1 MHILFDFDGT
11 LADSFNLV
19 FTKTNLLA
27 EKYNFRQIK
36 EDEIEFLRDLSAK
49 ELMSFLKVP
58 MFKIPQ
64 LIQQLRKELYSE
76 IPAIS
81 PVTNIHQI
89 LDTLYKAQFSLGI
102 LTSNS
107 IENVELWLNTY
118 NLRHFFNFIHIES
131 NYLSKQYLIK
141 RTLKKYRIDKSQ
153 VFYIGDEIRDI
164 EAASKNQ
171 IKSVAVTWGYNSER
185 ALLKYQPTHIAQK
198 PEDILSFCG
207 L

>member
-1 MHILFDFDGT
+1 MYVLFDFDGT

-27 EKYNFRQIK
+27 KKYNFRQVN

-58 MFKIPQ
+58 VFKIPH
-64 LIQQLRKELYSE
+64 LIQQLRKLLYSE
-76 IPAIS
+76 ISLIS
-81 PVTNIHQI
+81 PVNDINYI
-89 LDTLYKAQFSLGI
+89 LEKLYSAQFSLGI

-107 IENVELWLNTY
+107 VENVELWLNTN
-118 NLRHFFNFIHIES
+118 NLSHFFNFIHIES

-141 RTLKKYRIDKSQ
+141 RTLKKYKIDKSQ
-153 VFYIGDEIRDI
+153 AFYIGDEIRDV
-164 EAASKNQ
+164 EAATKNQ
-171 IKSVAVTWGYNSER
+171 IKSVAVTWGYNSEK
-185 ALLKYQPTHIAQK
+185 ALIKSKPTHIAHK